1 MTVKEKILA
10 RLPIT
15 TAEKNLEI
23 DILTSV
29 PFGLIANKE
38 NELKTLSSLLTA
50 GAINDQQYS
59 DQSKILEKE
68 LLELKD
74 YLKVVQSI
82 IPSDITPP
90 VENKA
95 VIEVTGIDFGNIILN
110 TETILPLT
118 IKNTGNIDLV
128 ITGYTGFGKNI
139 SYDILSPVS
148 WPDITSDIPLT
159 IKPNET
165 KSFDVKFSP
174 TGLYPISATIRFV
187 SNTKGGSNVASIKGN
202 ALPVVDTG
210 VGKIL
215 AKRKTG
221 TFRILTLKNI
231 REIFYSSKNNPD
243 INSPYFDNETTKFRA
258 ALVADIWQCYTP
270 VGEDKQVQ
278 KLLLSDVII
287 SKGIGSFWYE
297 NCNDFLGGLRP
308 TYQYYYDL
316 DDSTDLENWSSVVKE
331 QYDIQNNKIAPG
343 ISITNTLGLKNFN
356 DSIMELKEEIEI
368 NQSYWGT
375 FDSTKPNQTSC
386 QRGNDTD
393 RVYIQKVLSNQLTSK
408 NGVKIYGGFSENRQR
423 RSPNLIN
430 ASIVDLNSD
439 ISGNYVRQLN
449 VGFISKKSF
458 GRLNCLQP
466 RTGCFIT
473 SERQT
478 IQTRPVGDEI
488 VKLLSRPG
496 LPERL
501 PNDPCYRGFRTKYVR
516 GYNWERRW
524 EVELECISGNFTEY
538 EWRESETEF
547 FNRGTT
553 FEVWEDVEFAGTE
566 IGFSE
571 NCIPIDIAR
580 EQEPYVDMSDFNG
593 CYELQTSKIFKK
605 YADYKHPGERGYIKG
620 PEVLSTQNY
629 SGLGPGIKLNRKIT
643 KADCIDT
650 PVKVFHPFHVGTDVI
665 VGRDNL
671 KSVGSFNKKQ
681 SPETYHT
688 SSTQNELQKKYYYEI
703 VDTSVCQNQK
713 PISYF
718 SVAYGNKNGSGSL
731 YEGYETNDSPTR
743 AIYSQARLLTLDSNE
758 TEFKFYTNGT
768 LGTRGD
774 IYVINFNRDSLSDR
788 IDPGNFEINL
798 KSLNPMS
805 NNIMSFIDNSKDILE
820 SEFSNDYSFTS
831 FDIVSGSLSNGIH
844 DSGTGSIETNS
855 NITTYGKVYPS
866 LGIII
871 FDAEKLDNE
880 LDFSSGLTFNLN
892 SDNSY
897 KLFTSISGA
906 AALGYDLKARAS
918 KNNKS
923 NHYFVKVTAG
933 SANYSNNPTMV
944 DQNIVNN
951 NIIRYNYF
959 KYNPTTYITTV
970 GLYND
975 AKELLAVAKLS
986 KPILK
991 TPNKDIL
998 IKIRLNW

>member
-1 MTVKEKILA
+1 MTTKEKILA
-10 RLPIT
+10 GIEIT
-15 TAEKNLEI
+15 PEEKQAEI
-23 DILTSV
+23 DFLTIE
-29 PFGLIANKE
+29 PFGVIPAIRRQL
-38 NELKTLSSLLTA
+38 ELLRNSLVN
-50 GAINDQQYS
+50 GFINDQQYTEGS
-59 DQSKILEKE
+59 RQLEADLAESNRYLEIVRNAKIKAP
-68 LLELKD
+68 
-74 YLKVVQSI
+74 
-82 IPSDITPP
+82 IPD
-90 VENKA
+90 KA
-95 VIEVTGIDFGNIILN
+95 EILVTGINFGDITVN

-128 ITGYTGFGKNI
+128 IEAYSGFGKNV
-139 SYDILSPVS
+139 SFDILSPVS
-148 WPDITSDIPLT
+148 WPDITPSSPLI
-159 IKPNET
+159 IKSNES
-165 KSFDVKFSP
+165 KALDVKFSP
-174 TGLYPISATIRFV
+174 TGIYPISVNIKFE
-187 SNTKGGSNVASIKGN
+187 SNSTGGSNTALIKGN
-202 ALPVVDTG
+202 ATQAVDLGIGLLLPKRSTG
-210 VGKIL
+210 S
-215 AKRKTG
+215 
-221 TFRILTLKNI
+221 FRILTLKNI
-231 REIFYSSKNNPD
+231 REIFYSSQNNPD
-243 INSPYFDNETTKFRA
+243 ITSPYFDNEKTNFRSSI
-258 ALVADIWQCYTP
+258 VADIWQCYTP
-270 VGEDKQVQ
+270 AGETNKVQ

-287 SKGIGSFWYE
+287 SKGVGSFWYE
-297 NCNDFLGGLRP
+297 NCNDFLGGIRP

-316 DDSTDLENWSSVVKE
+316 DEMTNIENWDAVIKE
-331 QYDIQNNKIAPG
+331 DYDIQNNKIAPG
-343 ISITNTLGLKNFN
+343 FSITNSVGIRLFKDNLN
-356 DSIMELKEEIEI
+356 ELKQEIEL
-368 NQSYWGT
+368 NQAYWGNY
-375 FDSTKPNQTSC
+375 DSNNANQTLC

-393 RVYIQKVLSNQLTSK
+393 RGYIQKVLNKQFTSK
-408 NGVKIYGGFSENRQR
+408 SFVKIYGGFSENRQR

-430 ASIVDLNSD
+430 ASVIDLDSN
-439 ISGNYVRQLN
+439 ISGNNVRQLN

-466 RTGCFIT
+466 RTGCFIV

-488 VKLLSRPG
+488 VKLLNRPG
-496 LPERL
+496 LPEKI

-571 NCIPIDIAR
+571 NCIPMDIAK

-593 CYELQTSKIFKK
+593 CYEIQTSKIFKK

-650 PVKVFHPFHVGTDVI
+650 PVKIFHPFHVGTDVI

-671 KSVGSFNKKQ
+671 KTAGSFNKRQ
-681 SPETYHT
+681 SPQSYHT
-688 SSTQNELQKKYYYEI
+688 SSIQNELSKKYYHEI
-703 VDTSVCQNQK
+703 VDTSYCPNQN

-743 AIYSQARLLTLDSNE
+743 AIYSQTRLLALESNE
-758 TEFKFYTNGT
+758 TEFKFYTNGV
-768 LGTRGD
+768 LGSRGD
-774 IYVINFNRDSLSDR
+774 IYIINFNRDSLSDR

-798 KSLNPMS
+798 KSLAGLS
-805 NNIMSFIDNSKDILE
+805 NNVMTFIDNSEDILE
-820 SEFSNDYSFTS
+820 SKFSNDYAFTA
-831 FDIVSGSLSNGIH
+831 FDIVSGSLTNGIH
-844 DSGTGSIETNS
+844 NSGTGSIETNP
-855 NITTYGKVYPS
+855 NITTYGKIYPN
-866 LGIII
+866 LGIIV
-871 FDAEKLDNE
+871 FDAEKLDDE
-880 LDFSSGLTFNLN
+880 LDFSSGLSIN
-892 SDNSY
+892 SDSNNSY

-906 AALGYDLKARAS
+906 ASLGYHLKARAS

-933 SANYSNNPTMV
+933 SSNYSNNPTMV
-944 DQNIVNN
+944 NENNQNN
-951 NIIRYNYF
+951 NIMKYNYF
-959 KYNPTTYITTV
+959 KYNPITYITTV

>member
-1 MTVKEKILA
+1 M
-10 RLPIT
+10 T
-15 TAEKNLEI
+15 TAEKLAEIKRLEQ
-23 DILTSV
+23 
-29 PFGLIANKE
+29 LIADL
-38 NELKTLSSLLTA
+38 ELELELIQRRLLTREITQEAYSLLTVDA
-50 GAINDQQYS
+50 EAKRLEYLDQLTAVRAI
-59 DQSKILEKE
+59 
-68 LLELKD
+68 
-74 YLKVVQSI
+74 V
-82 IPSDITPP
+82 PSDTPP
-90 VENKA
+90 PVQNKS
-95 VIEVTGIDFGNIILN
+95 VINVTGIDFGNITIN

-128 ITGYTGFGKNI
+128 INGYSGFGSNVG
-139 SYDILSPVS
+139 YDVLSPVS
-148 WPDITSDIPLT
+148 WPTITPDTPLI
-159 IKPNET
+159 IKANES
-165 KSFDVKFSP
+165 KSLDVKFSP
-174 TGLYPISATIRFV
+174 TGIYPISANIRFT
-187 SNTKGGSNVASIKGN
+187 SNTIGGSNTGLIKGSGI
-202 ALPVVDTG
+202 AAVDTG
-210 VGKIL
+210 IGL
-215 AKRKTG
+215 LLPKRSTG
-221 TFRILTLKNI
+221 SFRILTLKNI
-231 REIFYSSKNNPD
+231 REIFYSSENNPD
-243 INSPYFDNETTKFRA
+243 INSPYFDNEKTNFRA
-258 ALVADIWQCYTP
+258 SIVADIWQCYTP
-270 VGEDKQVQ
+270 AGETNRVQ
-278 KLLLSDVII
+278 KILLSDVII
-287 SKGIGSFWYE
+287 SKGVGSFWYE
-297 NCNDFLGGLRP
+297 NCNDFLGGIRP

-316 DDSTDLENWSSVVKE
+316 DEMTNLENWDAVIKE
-331 QYDIQNNKIAPG
+331 QYDVQNNKIAPG
-343 ISITNTLGLKNFN
+343 ISITN
-356 DSIMELKEEIEI
+356 SIGIRLFKDYLNELRQEIEL
-368 NQSYWGT
+368 NQAYWGNY
-375 FDSTKPNQTSC
+375 DSNNANQTLC

-393 RVYIQKVLSNQLTSK
+393 RSYIQKVLNKQFTSK
-408 NGVKIYGGFSENRQR
+408 SFVKIYGGFSENRQK

-430 ASIVDLNSD
+430 ASIIDLDSN
-439 ISGNYVRQLN
+439 ISGNNVRQLN

-466 RTGCFIT
+466 RTGCFIV

-488 VKLLSRPG
+488 VKLLNRPG
-496 LPERL
+496 LPEKI

-571 NCIPIDIAR
+571 NCIPMDIAK

-593 CYELQTSKIFKK
+593 CYEIQTSKIFKK

-650 PVKVFHPFHVGTDVI
+650 PVKIFHPFHVGTDVI

-671 KSVGSFNKKQ
+671 KTAGSFNKRQ
-681 SPETYHT
+681 SPQSYHT
-688 SSTQNELQKKYYYEI
+688 SSIQNELSKKYYHEI
-703 VDTSVCQNQK
+703 VDTSYCPNQN

-743 AIYSQARLLTLDSNE
+743 AIYSQTRLLALESNE
-758 TEFKFYTNGT
+758 TEFKFYTNGV
-768 LGTRGD
+768 LGSRGD
-774 IYVINFNRDSLSDR
+774 IYIINFNRDSLSDR

-798 KSLNPMS
+798 KSLDGLS
-805 NNIMSFIDNSKDILE
+805 NNVMTFIDNSEDILE
-820 SEFSNDYSFTS
+820 SKFSNDYAFTA
-831 FDIVSGSLSNGIH
+831 FDIVSGSLTNGIH
-844 DSGTGSIETNS
+844 DSGTGSVETNQ
-855 NITTYGKVYPS
+855 NITTYGKIYPN
-866 LGIII
+866 LGIIV
-871 FDAEKLDNE
+871 FDAEKLDDE
-880 LDFSSGLTFNLN
+880 LDFSSGLSIN
-892 SDNSY
+892 SDSNNSY

-906 AALGYDLKARAS
+906 ASLGYHLKARAS

-933 SANYSNNPTMV
+933 SSNYSNNPTMV
-944 DQNIVNN
+944 DENNQNN
-951 NIIRYNYF
+951 NIMKYNYF
-959 KYNPTTYITTV
+959 KYNPITYITTV